1 MWVELRV
8 SEFSGDPFFK
18 TLGYEVLQAFGFVVK
33 FLDGVVQNLVEKSLD
48 KPVMTNNLE
57 GASLSRA

>member
-8 SEFSGDPFFK
+8 SEFGGNAFLE

-33 FLDGVVQNLVEKSLD
+33 FLDGVIQNLVEKSLD
-48 KPVMTNNLE
+48 QSVMTNNLE
-57 GASLSRA
+57 GASLSRT